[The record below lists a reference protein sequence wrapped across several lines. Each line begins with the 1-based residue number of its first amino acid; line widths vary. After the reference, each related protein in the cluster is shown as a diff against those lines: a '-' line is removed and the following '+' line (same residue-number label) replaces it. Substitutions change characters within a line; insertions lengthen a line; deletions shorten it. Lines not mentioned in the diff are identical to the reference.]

1 MQAEKVRENLEVSLH
16 HCEQEK
22 IKLQGVLQSFE
33 NEISAVKHQL
43 STLQIA
49 HENSERIR
57 RETENFV
64 TEVVRVNDMLVQS
77 L

>member
-1 MQAEKVRENLEVSLH
+1 MKLES
-16 HCEQEK
+16 
-22 IKLQGVLQSFE
+22 ILQTFE
-33 NEISAVKHQL
+33 TEISAVKHQL
-43 STLQIA
+43 ATLQVA

-77 L
+77 LQQYKAKEQ